1 MRCLRRGVEGAGAG
15 LSVMASPRDLA
26 GRVALVTGGA
36 SGIGLAC
43 ARELSRRGAK
53 VCILDA
59 DRRRLARLAR
69 RLGAS
74 NLYAVD
80 VSDPAA
86 VRAALVDLNRRWRRL
101 DILVLAAGVCRD
113 AVLWK
118 MSDEAWSR
126 VVDVDLSGAAHVL
139 RAAVPLM
146 RRRRAG
152 RVVFISS
159 INGRRGK
166 FGQAN
171 YCAAKAG
178 LLGLAR
184 SAARELASSGVT
196 VNVVEPGFTATPMT
210 AGLPARIREKALGET
225 LLGRIGRPEDVA
237 AAVGFF
243 ASPAA
248 SHITGQSLAV
258 DGGQAMGT

>member
-1 MRCLRRGVEGAGAG
+1 MTG
-15 LSVMASPRDLA
+15 PRDLA

-43 ARELSRRGAK
+43 ARELARRGAK
-53 VCILDA
+53 VSILDA
-59 DRRRLARLAR
+59 DRRRLRRLAR
-69 RLGAS
+69 HFGAP

-80 VSDPAA
+80 VSDPVA
-86 VRAALVDLNRRWRRL
+86 VRAALEDHNRRRRRL
-101 DILVLAAGVCRD
+101 DVLVLAAGICRD

-152 RVVFISS
+152 RVVIISS

-171 YCAAKAG
+171 YSAAKAG

-184 SAARELASSGVT
+184 SAARELARSGVT
-196 VNVVEPGFTATPMT
+196 VNVIEPGFTATPMT
-210 AGLPARIREKALGET
+210 AGLPARVRERALTET
-225 LLGRIGRPEDVA
+225 PLGRIGRPEDVA
-237 AAVGFF
+237 NAVAFFVGPGAA
-243 ASPAA
+243 
-248 SHITGQSLAV
+248 HITGQALAV
-258 DGGQAMGT
+258 DGGQAMGA